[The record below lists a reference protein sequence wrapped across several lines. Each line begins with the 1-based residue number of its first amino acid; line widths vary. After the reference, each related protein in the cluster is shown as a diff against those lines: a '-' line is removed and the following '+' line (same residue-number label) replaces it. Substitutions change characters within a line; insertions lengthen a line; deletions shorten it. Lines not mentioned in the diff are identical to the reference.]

1 MFVTR
6 RRYASALSQLREQ
19 RSLREAAERQNKVL
33 EVNLDWLRAQYNQ
46 AQIER
51 SALFQRVTGL
61 SLPTMA
67 IERARQISMTPDL
80 NEMPSFE
87 DPGDEEA
94 GRLGIRHREDGSL
107 VYGK

>member
-1 MFVTR
+1 MFVAR
-6 RRYASALSQLREQ
+6 RRYINALSQLREQ

-67 IERARQISMTPDL
+67 IERAKRGDMTPDFGA
-80 NEMPSFE
+80 MPSFE
-87 DPGDEEA
+87 DAGDEEA
-94 GRLGIRHREDGSL
+94 GRLGIRHAEDGTL
-107 VYGK
+107 QYTK